1 MAVAARP
8 VYFQRQ
14 HVTAEDLN
22 ALFEH
27 ETAEWREHDRSQH
40 GCGVVCG
47 LAVHWVEVGKT
58 VRVTPGYAVGP
69 QGDEILV
76 AEEQVV
82 AVDCAGP
89 AVDDCEDGG
98 CDGCE
103 SAVYIA
109 IRYTTEDSC
118 QRPIPP
124 ERCAPKDDCLPVR
137 VRDSFEIL
145 CRPEKPQSCAPRLDF
160 EGCSAHALL
169 LGLLL
174 DAGDEAMS
182 RLFACQQD
190 TEEEW
195 LILATITWRPDER
208 GRLVPELN
216 YADRAYLPST
226 QYLLDLLRILG
237 AQALKKQALR
247 AAILSIDGIASGVL
261 TLNRGRILDGLAV
274 TGRGFTGA
282 QAVHFEPA
290 AAPDIAAEIVPGS
303 ITDESLQVNLR
314 IPVNTPIR
322 RLSLVVELNN
332 GIRIS
337 SGAQQSPTFI
347 DLINNPMRGIPA
359 IRTIDPIYRPLL
371 IARLESAGLTTAQ
384 SVVSAGINR
393 IALVL
398 SSGFTPGISIP
409 RWEAFRIAHS
419 LISSAVRWL
428 EDGAP

>member
-1 MAVAARP
+1 MTVAARP

-14 HVTAEDLN
+14 HVAAEVLN
-22 ALFEH
+22 ALFDYD
-27 ETAEWREHDRSQH
+27 AAAWREHNLSQH

-47 LAVHWVEVGKT
+47 LAVHWVDVGKT

-69 QGDEILV
+69 QGD
-76 AEEQVV
+76 
-82 AVDCAGP
+82 
-89 AVDDCEDGG
+89 DCEAGG

-118 QRPIPP
+118 LRPIPP
-124 ERCAPKDDCLPVR
+124 ERCATKDDCLPVR
-137 VRDSFEIL
+137 VRDSFEIR
-145 CRPEKPQSCAPRLDF
+145 CRPEKPQSCEPRMDF

-169 LGLLL
+169 LGLLM
-174 DAGDEAMS
+174 DSDEEAMS
-182 RLFACQQD
+182 RLFACRQD
-190 TEEEW
+190 TGEEW
-195 LILATITWRPDER
+195 LILATIIWRPDER

-216 YADRAYLPST
+216 YGDRAYLPST

-237 AQALKKQALR
+237 AQTLKKQALR
-247 AAILSIDGIASGVL
+247 AAILRIDGITGGVL
-261 TLNRGRILDGLAV
+261 RLNRGRILGRLPV
-274 TGRGFTGA
+274 TGRGFSGA
-282 QAVHFEPA
+282 QAVYFEPA
-290 AAPDIAAEIVPGS
+290 ATPDITAQIVPGS
-303 ITDESLQVNLR
+303 VTDESLLVNLQ
-314 IPVNTPIR
+314 IPVDTPIR
-322 RLSLVVELNN
+322 RLSLVIELNN
-332 GIRIS
+332 GLRIS
-337 SGAQQSPTFI
+337 GGAQQSPI
-347 DLINNPMRGIPA
+347 SIELINNPMRGIPA

-384 SVVSAGINR
+384 SVVSAGVNR